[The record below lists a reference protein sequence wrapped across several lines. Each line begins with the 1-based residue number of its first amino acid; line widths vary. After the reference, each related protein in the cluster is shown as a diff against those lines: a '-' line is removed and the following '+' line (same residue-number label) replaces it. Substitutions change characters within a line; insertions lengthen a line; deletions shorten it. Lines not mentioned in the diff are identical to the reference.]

1 MGAAAAE
8 LKGKLDGMRSR
19 LHVPQHV
26 VAGVAKTAERNELR
40 MQRLARAVADLRAD
54 AAALIKAE
62 EAAASPEQK
71 PRRRSFGF

>member
-1 MGAAAAE
+1 
-8 LKGKLDGMRSR
+8 
-19 LHVPQHV
+19 
-26 VAGVAKTAERNELR
+26 

-62 EAAASPEQK
+62 EAAASPEPK